1 MSIVLQKFT
10 EPVSIIGG
18 GEFNPEMLC
27 LSLEIGKD
35 LVAVDGGLNHLTP
48 GKHFPKWIIGDLDSA
63 KNTQLWVDKG
73 SKLGHFTE
81 QDSTDFEKC
90 LFSIEAPLYLANGFL
105 GLRADHTLASCSLL
119 VKRRD
124 KNIILLGKTDLII
137 HLNETLS
144 LELEIGT
151 RLSLFPLQKV
161 LGLSSV
167 GLKYNISGIS
177 FSPDSMIGTSNE
189 VSSPK
194 VEIRVKNPGMLL
206 ILPVY
211 CFSKVLKMYK
221 LQALF

>member
-1 MSIVLQKFT
+1 MSIVLQRFT

-18 GEFNPEMLC
+18 GDFNPEMLC
-27 LSLEIGKD
+27 LSLKIGKD
-35 LVAVDGGLNHLTP
+35 LIAVDGGLNHLTL

-63 KNTQLWVDKG
+63 QNTQLWVDKG

-90 LFSIEAPLYLANGFL
+90 LYSIEAPLYLANGFL
-105 GLRADHTLASCSLL
+105 GLRTDHTLASCSLL

-137 HLNETLS
+137 HLNKSLS
-144 LELEIGT
+144 LELDVGT
-151 RLSLFPLQKV
+151 RLSLFPLQTV

-167 GLKYNISGIS
+167 GLKHNISGIS

-189 VSSPK
+189 VSSSK
-194 VEIRVKNPGMLL
+194 VQIRVQNPGMLL

-211 CFSKVLKMYK
+211 CFSKVIEMYK
-221 LQALF
+221 LSSLF

>member
-1 MSIVLQKFT
+1 MSIVLQRFT

-18 GEFNPEMLC
+18 GDFNPEMLC

-35 LVAVDGGLNHLTP
+35 LIAVDGGLNHLTP

-63 KNTQLWVDKG
+63 QNTQLWVDNG

-90 LFSIEAPLYLANGFL
+90 LYSIEAPLYLANGFL
-105 GLRADHTLASCSLL
+105 GLRTDHTLASCSLL

-137 HLNETLS
+137 HLNKSLS
-144 LELEIGT
+144 LELDVGT
-151 RLSLFPLQKV
+151 RLSLFPLQTV

-167 GLKYNISGIS
+167 GLKHNISGIS

-194 VEIRVKNPGMLL
+194 VEIRVKNSGMLL

-211 CFSKVLKMYK
+211 CFSKVLEMYK
-221 LQALF
+221 LSALF

>member
-1 MSIVLQKFT
+1 MSIVLQRFT

-18 GEFNPEMLC
+18 GDFNPEMLC

-35 LVAVDGGLNHLTP
+35 LIAVDGGLNHLTP

-63 KNTQLWVDKG
+63 QNTQLWVDNG

-90 LFSIEAPLYLANGFL
+90 LYSIEAPLYLANGFL
-105 GLRADHTLASCSLL
+105 GLRTDHTLASCSLL

-137 HLNETLS
+137 HLNKSLS
-144 LELEIGT
+144 LELDVGT
-151 RLSLFPLQKV
+151 RLSLFPLQTV

-167 GLKYNISGIS
+167 GLKHNISGIS

-189 VSSPK
+189 VSSSK
-194 VEIRVKNPGMLL
+194 VQIRVQNPGMLL

-211 CFSKVLKMYK
+211 CFSKVIEMYK
-221 LQALF
+221 LSSLF

>member
-1 MSIVLQKFT
+1 MSIVLQRFT

-18 GEFNPEMLC
+18 GDFNPEMLC
-27 LSLEIGKD
+27 LSLKIGKD
-35 LVAVDGGLNHLTP
+35 LIAVDGGLNHLTL

-63 KNTQLWVDKG
+63 QNTQLWVDNG

-90 LFSIEAPLYLANGFL
+90 LYSIEAPLYLANGFL

-137 HLNETLS
+137 HLNKSLS
-144 LELEIGT
+144 LELDVGT
-151 RLSLFPLQKV
+151 RLSLFPLQTV

-167 GLKYNISGIS
+167 GLKHNISGIS

-221 LQALF
+221 ASAKF

>member
-1 MSIVLQKFT
+1 MSIVLQRFT

-18 GEFNPEMLC
+18 GDFNPEMLC

-35 LVAVDGGLNHLTP
+35 LIAVDGGLNHLTP

-63 KNTQLWVDKG
+63 QNTQLWVDNG

-90 LFSIEAPLYLANGFL
+90 LYSIEAPLYLANGFL
-105 GLRADHTLASCSLL
+105 GLRTDHTLASCSLL

-137 HLNETLS
+137 HLNKSLS
-144 LELEIGT
+144 LELDVGT
-151 RLSLFPLQKV
+151 RLSLFPLQTV

-167 GLKYNISGIS
+167 GLKHNISGIS

-221 LQALF
+221 ASAKF